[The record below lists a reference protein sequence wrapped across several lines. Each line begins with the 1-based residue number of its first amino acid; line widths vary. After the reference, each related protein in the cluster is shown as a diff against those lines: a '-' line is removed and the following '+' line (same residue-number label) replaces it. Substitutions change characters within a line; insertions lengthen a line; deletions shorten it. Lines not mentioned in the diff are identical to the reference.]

1 MLGLAHSCFSSF
13 YFLLLLHWHA
23 PPPAPASMVRFC
35 VSSILLFLHPSPVL
49 PPRSCIATEGT
60 PPEGTYLR
68 LLLPPPCSC
77 SIALARSCFSSDST
91 PPPADGWQCYTQ
103 LRFNH
108 LGSSNK
114 SNPVRPLSTC
124 STLNTVT
131 LSSSPFLIQ
140 GDARVGNVQK
150 TQ

>member
-1 MLGLAHSCFSSF
+1 MLGLTHSCFSSF
-13 YFLLLLHWHA
+13 CFLLLLHWHA

-35 VSSILLFLHPSPVL
+35 VSSVLLFLLPSPAS
-49 PPRSCIATEGT
+49 PQKA
-60 PPEGTYLR
+60 R
-68 LLLPPPCSC
+68 LLREHICVSASLLLLL
-77 SIALARSCFSSDST
+77 ALARSCFSSDST

-114 SNPVRPLSTC
+114 SNPVRLLSTC